1 MLPRMDAKQRIVF
14 LPGHLCTARLWQAQI
29 DTIGDDARCQV
40 MALYDADNVS
50 GLAKHVLDHAPE
62 RFSLVGLSMGGYV
75 AMEIMRQA
83 PHRVER
89 LALLNTTA
97 APDKPEALPVRMA
110 DMQLAADHGMGSLAK
125 HLAPR
130 WLAPEFARDPHFVNL
145 IAQMADEVGV
155 HHQKEQQKA
164 IINRPDSRRSLQAVA
179 CPTLV
184 MCGRQD
190 TVTPVF
196 GHEEMAALIPNAQL
210 EIIEQCGH
218 LSPLE
223 QPDAVTK
230 ALLKWLTWY

>member
-14 LPGHLCTARLWQAQI
+14 LPGHLCTARLWRAQM
-29 DTIGDDARCQV
+29 DAIGDEARCQV
-40 MALYDADNVS
+40 MALYDANNVA
-50 GLAKHVLDHAPE
+50 GLAKHVLDHAPD

-83 PHRVER
+83 PNRVER

-110 DMQLAADHGMGSLAK
+110 DVQLAADHGMGELAK
-125 HLAPR
+125 QLAPR
-130 WLAPEFARDPHFVNL
+130 WLGPKCANDPHLTDL

-164 IINRPDSRRSLQAVA
+164 IIHRPDSRRSLQAIA
-179 CPTLV
+179 CPALV
-184 MCGRQD
+184 LAGRQD
-190 TVTPVF
+190 ALMTLSA
-196 GHEEMAALIPNAQL
+196 HEEMAALIPNAQL
-210 EIIEQCGH
+210 EVIDQCGH
-218 LSPLE
+218 LSAIE
-223 QPDAVTK
+223 QPDAVSK